1 MIVLEHVLNISF
13 FYSDI
18 SLTEK
23 WESGEEEVFLRGKF
37 QFRMIHDCL
46 TFIIDGENFPFDSG
60 IKKIS
65 YNDVKDKMLSPLR
78 NFSLYRIIKRKMTF
92 KSCKIIINLSYFSC
106 KNS

>member
-1 MIVLEHVLNISF
+1 MQVYTTYKSLMIFMLNDSIRTCSKYFF

-23 WESGEEEVFLRGKF
+23 WESGKEEVFSRGKF

-46 TFIIDGENFPFDSG
+46 TFIIDGGNFPFDSG

-65 YNDVKDKMLSPLR
+65 
-78 NFSLYRIIKRKMTF
+78 
-92 KSCKIIINLSYFSC
+92 
-106 KNS
+106 